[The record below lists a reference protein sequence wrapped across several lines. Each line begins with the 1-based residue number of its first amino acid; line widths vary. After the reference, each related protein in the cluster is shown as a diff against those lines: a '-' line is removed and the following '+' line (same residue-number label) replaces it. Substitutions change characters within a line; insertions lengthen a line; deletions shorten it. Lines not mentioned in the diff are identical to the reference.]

1 MIVFL
6 ELSIYIYRQLRNYI
20 KCTIENENGA
30 HDFFLENK
38 NVRRKKMC
46 VYVYVHIQLKF
57 K

>member
-1 MIVFL
+1 MEHMI
-6 ELSIYIYRQLRNYI
+6 
-20 KCTIENENGA
+20 
-30 HDFFLENK
+30 FFLENK